1 MSSQP
6 GRPTEGQ
13 PSPRA
18 QLQEMI
24 VGFRPTQLIH
34 VAAKL
39 GIADL
44 LKDGPKSCD
53 EIAVGVGVHSRS
65 LYRVL
70 RALASLGIFA
80 ETLDGE
86 FELTTLAEPLQTAV
100 PGSLRAWA
108 IMWGEEWMWR
118 PWGEILH
125 TVVTGE
131 NSFDRIFGAGFF
143 EYLSKNTEAS
153 EIFNTSMT
161 ARSES
166 EVAAVLAVYSFVG
179 ASKIV
184 DVGGGEGTLIAAILK
199 SYPETHGILFD
210 VPSVIESSRHLMQ
223 AQGVSARCSLVGGDF
238 FAAIPPG
245 GDCYI
250 FHRVIHNWHD
260 ESATSILRN
269 CRSVMPDN
277 GKLIIADGIVPPGNA
292 PSYTKLLDIHMMLTF
307 EALQRTED
315 EFRSLLADA
324 GFKLNRVLP
333 TQAGVSVIEGI
344 PL

>member
-1 MSSQP
+1 MSMQ
-6 GRPTEGQ
+6 TEGH
-13 PSPRA
+13 PSPQAR
-18 QLQEMI
+18 LQEMI
-24 VGFRPTQLIH
+24 VGFRPAQLIN

-53 EIAVGVGVHSRS
+53 EMAVGVGVHSRS

-86 FELTTLAEPLQTAV
+86 FELTTLAEPLQTEV

-108 IMWGEEWMWR
+108 ILWGEEFMWR
-118 PWGEILH
+118 PWGELLH

-131 NSFDRIFGAGFF
+131 NHFDRIFGAGFF
-143 EYLSKNTEAS
+143 DYLSDNNEAG
-153 EIFNTSMT
+153 ETFNSAMT
-161 ARSES
+161 MRSEN
-166 EVAAVLAVYSFVG
+166 EVVAVLGVYDFAG

-199 SYPETHGILFD
+199 SYPKTQGILFD
-210 VPSVIESSRHLMQ
+210 LPSVIESSRNLIQ
-223 AQGVSARCSLVGGDF
+223 AQGIAARCDLVGGDF

-250 FHRVIHNWHD
+250 FHRVIHNWQD
-260 ESATSILRN
+260 ENAASILKN
-269 CRSVMPDN
+269 CRGNMPDN
-277 GKLIIADGIVPPGNA
+277 GKLIIVDGIIPAGNDPSPG
-292 PSYTKLLDIHMMLTF
+292 KLGDITMMLGVGGV
-307 EALQRTED
+307 ERTEG

-324 GFKLNRVLP
+324 GFKLNRILP
-333 TQAGVSVIEGI
+333 TQAGVSVMEGI

>member
-1 MSSQP
+1 MPRGPSSQ
-6 GRPTEGQ
+6 TEGHT
-13 PSPRA
+13 SPQA
-18 QLQEMI
+18 QLGEMI
-24 VGFRPTQLIH
+24 VGFRRTQLIH

-53 EIAVGVGVHSRS
+53 EMAVAAGVHSRS

-86 FELTTLAEPLQTAV
+86 FELTTLAEPLQTEV

-131 NSFDRIFGAGFF
+131 NPFGRLFGAGFF
-143 EYLSKNTEAS
+143 DYLSKNPEAS
-153 EIFNTSMT
+153 KTFNSAMTS
-161 ARSES
+161 RSEN
-166 EVAAVLAVYSFVG
+166 EVAAVLAVYDFAG
-179 ASKIV
+179 ASIIV

-199 SYPETHGILFD
+199 TYPELHGILFD
-210 VPSVIESSRHLMQ
+210 SPSVIESSRNLIQ
-223 AQGVSARCSLVGGDF
+223 AQGVAARCKLVGGDF
-238 FAAIPPG
+238 FSAIPPG

-260 ESATSILRN
+260 DSATSILRN
-269 CRSVMPDN
+269 CRCVMPDN
-277 GKLIIADGIVPPGNA
+277 GKLIIVDGIVPPGNA

-307 EALQRTED
+307 EALQRSEG

-324 GFKLNRVLP
+324 GFKLNRVLQ
-333 TQAGVSVIEGI
+333 TNAGVSVIEAI
-344 PL
+344 PD